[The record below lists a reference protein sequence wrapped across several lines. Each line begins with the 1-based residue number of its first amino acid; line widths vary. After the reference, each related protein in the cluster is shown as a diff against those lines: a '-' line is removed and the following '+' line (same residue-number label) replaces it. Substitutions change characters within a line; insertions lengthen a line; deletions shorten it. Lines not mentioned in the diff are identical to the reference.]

1 MKGIAV
7 KTFGIIA
14 ALAAASALAG
24 TAHAAGP
31 ITANYYAF
39 TSANATDTGM
49 TFGNL
54 LYSETVSEIDRDYRS
69 NPAGLSGEFNS
80 YVPFS
85 VDFKGSFFVPTSGTY
100 TFGLGSDD
108 GSYLFIGGDLITAMH
123 ADQWF
128 QGPTEMADVY
138 LTAGVHNF
146 EVQYYNS
153 LATDAR
159 IELKLPY
166 GVSYVAAAVPEPAT
180 WGMMIL
186 GLGAIGATMRR
197 RRKENVSVAYA

>member
-1 MKGIAV
+1 M
-7 KTFGIIA
+7 KTFGTIA
-14 ALAAASALAG
+14 AFAAASALAG

-31 ITANYYAF
+31 ITANYYSY

-54 LYSETVSEIDRDYRS
+54 LYSETVSEIDRNYSVD
-69 NPAGLSGEFNS
+69 PAGPSGEFYP
-80 YVPFS
+80 YVPFA
-85 VDFKGSFFVPTSGTY
+85 VDFKGAFSVATSGNY
-100 TFGLGSDD
+100 TFNLGSDD
-108 GSYLFIGGDLITAMH
+108 GSYLFIGGTLLGAMH
-123 ADQWF
+123 ADQAF
-128 QGPTEMADVY
+128 TRSDFTTY
-138 LTAGVHNF
+138 LTAGVHDF

-153 LATDAR
+153 LASEAG
-159 IELKLPY
+159 IELRLPQ
-166 GVSYVAAAVPEPAT
+166 GVSYVPAVPEPAT